1 MSYKVGTRGSKLAL
15 WQTNTVIEQLQNT
28 EIETV
33 IIKSEGDG
41 TNTPLSESKTPGVFV
56 TALRDALLS
65 KEVDFLVHSL
75 KDLPA
80 KPHPELT
87 QVAILKRE
95 NSADCL
101 VSSLGKLDELPEGT
115 LVGTSSPRRAASIKR
130 ARPDLKVSDIRGN
143 VETRLRKVKEGE
155 YGATVLAYAGLKRL
169 GLEHEITEMLHPIEF
184 IPAPGQGAIVIECRN
199 KDKDLIKI
207 LEVLDSPEDRLLVT
221 AERNVLVGLNASC
234 ATPIGAS
241 AEINNGVLKLSAE
254 LSDEITGESTHV
266 TERIKP
272 GNEPLW
278 DAEQLGLFVAERLLA
293 NPISQK
299 ARLS

>member
-15 WQTNTVIEQLQNT
+15 WQTNAVIEQLEDT

-41 TNTPLSESKTPGVFV
+41 TTTPLSQSKTPGVFV

-65 KEVDFLVHSL
+65 NQVDFLVHSL

-80 KPHPELT
+80 KPHPELN

-101 VSSLGKLDELPEGT
+101 VSPLGKLSDLPAGT

-130 ARPDLKVSDIRGN
+130 ARPDLKLADIRGN

-184 IPAPGQGAIVIECRN
+184 IPAPGQGAIVVECRN
-199 KDKDLIKI
+199 QDKDLIEI
-207 LEVLDSPEDRLLVT
+207 LSVLDNPDSRLLVT
-221 AERNVLVGLNASC
+221 AERNVLVGLGASC

-241 AEINNGVLKLSAE
+241 AELNNGVLKLSAE
-254 LSDEITGESTHV
+254 LSDEITGESAHI
-266 TERIKP
+266 TERIKT
-272 GNEPLW
+272 GKDPLW

-293 NPISQK
+293 DPISKK
-299 ARLS
+299 ARLT